1 MGVDKGVL
9 SGGCFN
15 GQDIEPPRSIFQTA
29 CTSKLMSHAR
39 EVAAFFEIYGA
50 FPSGLAWLNFGSR
63 LNFDE

>member
-1 MGVDKGVL
+1 LCSLKADLGGADKGFL
-9 SGGCFN
+9 SGDCY
-15 GQDIEPPRSIFQTA
+15 
-29 CTSKLMSHAR
+29 AR